1 MQNRL
6 CNIEINW
13 GNPILVN
20 NRFNSINFEEEIG
33 LYLISTQ
40 YIRNGSC
47 CERFIYV
54 GETYNTFDKRIF
66 QHITKSSEWSSAYG
80 KLYIRFGK
88 INRIPSCVDDIK
100 HFLLTIESTIIQ
112 SIKYH
117 SDARLTNKRQ
127 MKSWTI
133 YYDLLIHNTG
143 KHGIIPSELNT
154 RDYYE

>member
-80 KLYIRFGK
+80 KL
-88 INRIPSCVDDIK
+88 
-100 HFLLTIESTIIQ
+100 
-112 SIKYH
+112 
-117 SDARLTNKRQ
+117 
-127 MKSWTI
+127 
-133 YYDLLIHNTG
+133 
-143 KHGIIPSELNT
+143 
-154 RDYYE
+154 